1 MALQFTLVTR
11 RPYCPGRPK
20 ELCFTTLSLA
30 METMGMRL
38 SVVKQSFFGPPGQ
51 YDSLVTRAISLFC
64 SAVCALVVPQS
75 WHYTTPVNRVFILWF
90 FLQSGKVIPMPVPSS
105 YNDITEDRKLRDFIG
120 WVWYE
125 KEVYAPRAW
134 ESNETR
140 VVLRFEATN
149 YNTIVVSQWH
159 SGKSKPPILHCSRN
173 HWRIAYII

>member
-1 MALQFTLVTR
+1 MHLWYRSHGIIQH
-11 RPYCPGRPK
+11 
-20 ELCFTTLSLA
+20 LS
-30 METMGMRL
+30 
-38 SVVKQSFFGPPGQ
+38 
-51 YDSLVTRAISLFC
+51 I
-64 SAVCALVVPQS
+64 
-75 WHYTTPVNRVFILWF
+75 VFLYFDF

-149 YNTIVVSQWH
+149 YNTVVVSQ
-159 SGKSKPPILHCSRN
+159 
-173 HWRIAYII
+173 